1 MPRVGRGRGRYLS
14 LRDRGKGR
22 GLGSKGGGGPRGVYA
37 QTLEYHFHYSLDAN
51 RRGCGCLVSA
61 KSDKYLLT
69 ISLRSMTTALNL
81 LSVAR

>member
-1 MPRVGRGRGRYLS
+1 MPRIGRGRGRYLS

-51 RRGCGCLVSA
+51 RRVCGCLVSA

-69 ISLRSMTTALNL
+69 IFLRSMTTA
-81 LSVAR
+81 